1 MYDNIP
7 QFTLHKVVRL
17 FIEVELN
24 ARPLAFYLAASSHSG
39 KNAVLAKTFPA
50 RESHIFFGKFQALK
64 QDIKRITL
72 LY

>member
-7 QFTLHKVVRL
+7 QFTFHKVLRL

-50 RESHIFFGKFQALK
+50 RESHIFLGNSKHLSK
-64 QDIKRITL
+64 T
-72 LY
+72 

>member
-7 QFTLHKVVRL
+7 QFTFHKVLCL
-17 FIEVELN
+17 FIEKVELN

-50 RESHIFFGKFQALK
+50 RESHIFFGE
-64 QDIKRITL
+64 IPST
-72 LY
+72 